1 MDPTALP
8 IHEGMQAPEID
19 RRQRAGTLR
28 LALFGNAVPI
38 VIALAAAGTGEVPAF
53 YVGAALGIVAPAVV
67 VLTSRRTPVPFYLAA
82 YGGLPALTAMQAGTG
97 GAASGYA
104 VLLMMAMV
112 WFGAQAGDREIAGA
126 LVVLTLCAFGP
137 MLVFGAPDYPVSW
150 GHAAILVFVGATV
163 TGSLRMLVRETQM
176 LTARLR
182 RQATIDSLTD
192 VLNRRGWMEAAARD
206 MARARREGSALSLAL
221 VDLDA
226 FKTVNDTLGH
236 EEGDRV
242 LADTA
247 SRLRSS
253 LRAGDLVARLGGDE
267 FVALVVGSDPDD
279 ALGAVTRLAH
289 ATPEAEAFSAG
300 FAIWDGREGLDELMR
315 RADLALYAAKT
326 SGGGRVEVAA
336 QGFGPTVPAA

>member
-1 MDPTALP
+1 
-8 IHEGMQAPEID
+8 MQAPEID

-38 VIALAAAGTGEVPAF
+38 LIAVATAGLDQETLF
-53 YVGAALGIVAPAVV
+53 YVGAALGLLAPTVV
-67 VLTSRRTPVPFYLAA
+67 VLSSRAQPVPFYLAA
-82 YGGLPALTAMQAGTG
+82 YGGLPALTMLQAGTG
-97 GAASGYA
+97 GPSSGYA

-112 WFGAQAGDREIAGA
+112 WFGAQAGDREILVG
-126 LVVLTLCAFGP
+126 LVVLVACAFGP
-137 MLVFGAPDYPVSW
+137 MLVIGAPDFPVSW

-163 TGSLRMLVRETQM
+163 TGSLRMLVRETQV

-192 VLNRRGWMEAAARD
+192 VLNRRGWVEAAERD
-206 MARARREGSALSLAL
+206 FARAQREGGSLSVALL
-221 VDLDA
+221 DLDA
-226 FKTVNDTLGH
+226 FKSVNDTYGH

-242 LADTA
+242 LVDTA
-247 SRLRSS
+247 SRLRSC

-267 FVALVVGSDPDD
+267 FVSLVVGSNPDD
-279 ALGAVTRLAH
+279 ALGAITRLAQ
-289 ATPEAEAFSAG
+289 ATPAAEAFSAG
-300 FAIWDGREGLDELMR
+300 FAIWDGKESLDELMR

-326 SGGGRVEVAA
+326 TGGARVEVAS